1 MPLLWR
7 SPGQVSQRGAG
18 LPNAAA
24 LKRCPCDEA
33 PSACRTCSLPTPE
46 TRPVQTVLS
55 PSCADRC
62 RPAAV
67 RGQATIPLRVRAMRG
82 SPTNPLG
89 HPLCEQ
95 TPQVLSLDVR
105 SRQMA
110 GAEVARANPPATSNG
125 GGHAERSAVRRD
137 NDCICCREHGRVRQ
151 TGRNQEALSRRSRWN
166 NRRARD
172 DRPSVAPLSWQRARS
187 HGRSGAGI
195 RAIAFLKFGEVPL
208 VRTGCPTGVGD
219 RHSDG
224 VRSAVCPLPLCNG
237 CDQFGAV
244 PR

>member
-1 MPLLWR
+1 MSLRRGAQRLQNMFSADARNTTCPNRPIPELCR
-7 SPGQVSQRGAG
+7 QVSACCSAGSGDDPAACQSNERIADESSGPSALRTDPAGAV
-18 LPNAAA
+18 A
-24 LKRCPCDEA
+24 RCPI
-33 PSACRTCSLPTPE
+33 
-46 TRPVQTVLS
+46 
-55 PSCADRC
+55 
-62 RPAAV
+62 AANGG
-67 RGQATIPLRVRAMRG
+67 R
-82 SPTNPLG
+82 
-89 HPLCEQ
+89 
-95 TPQVLSLDVR
+95 
-105 SRQMA
+105 
-110 GAEVARANPPATSNG
+110 EVARANPPATSNG